1 MPELLNSK
9 QAADKLQISPLT
21 LSQYAREK
29 RLEAVKVGRE
39 WLFSLSSVEAF
50 KAARDKAKAEKR
62 VKANG

>member
-50 KAARDKAKAEKR
+50 KAARDKAKEEKR
-62 VKANG
+62 AKANG